1 MIICETF
8 LHTKFLSN
16 SSSNKISTFKFS
28 LRSTFNINLTR
39 KTFLDELLIWPLTEI
54 FPCSN
59 VCAKVAFL
67 VQIVQQFLHLKKT
80 LSTIDKNR
88 VEDWN
93 FQTRFRLNAIPMGC
107 DRGFWSWWR
116 ESLSDTKT
124 WCYAISAEERKCECE
139 MLSISTTMC
148 FWYRYQCGVKK
159 RTSRWTQIERIKFHE
174 KKCTHE
180 HATFTRIEFI
190 FAFHWILNSHSMSS
204 SVRVFFFLFFAF
216 FSFHFT
222 PRNNSIEYKK
232 TRISRRYF
240 DDPTIIS
247 LPSNLTITIIIIGKC
262 SKFTDRLS
270 S

>member
-1 MIICETF
+1 
-8 LHTKFLSN
+8 
-16 SSSNKISTFKFS
+16 
-28 LRSTFNINLTR
+28 
-39 KTFLDELLIWPLTEI
+39 
-54 FPCSN
+54 
-59 VCAKVAFL
+59 
-67 VQIVQQFLHLKKT
+67 
-80 LSTIDKNR
+80 
-88 VEDWN
+88 
-93 FQTRFRLNAIPMGC
+93 MGC

-204 SVRVFFFLFFAF
+204 SVRVFFFLFLPSSPSISHPAIIRSNIKKLVFLVDISMIQQLFPCHQIWQSQSSSLASVASSLTGWAVKKRQNSHTHDDYGGWNFLDSNWLF
-216 FSFHFT
+216 FYSFYGCLT
-222 PRNNSIEYKK
+222 ANWSIECLMSSVMRV
-232 TRISRRYF
+232 TR
-240 DDPTIIS
+240 
-247 LPSNLTITIIIIGKC
+247 LGKGEQWWNYN
-262 SKFTDRLS
+262 TQ
-270 S
+270 